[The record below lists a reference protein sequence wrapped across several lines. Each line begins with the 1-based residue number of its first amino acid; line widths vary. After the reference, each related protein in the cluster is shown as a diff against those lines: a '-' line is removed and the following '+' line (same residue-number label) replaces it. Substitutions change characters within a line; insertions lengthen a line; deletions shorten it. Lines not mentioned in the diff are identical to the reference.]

1 MILVYKDNRFSRA
14 EKLYRYVYIYSVYIY
29 IVCIYI
35 YMYVYIVCFEL
46 SGICPNLGGQV
57 AEVTTGAV
65 DTCLGED
72 DDHST
77 SGVAARRSW
86 MFGQAGALVKHDR
99 YTLEF
104 KT

>member
-1 MILVYKDNRFSRA
+1 MCI
-14 EKLYRYVYIYSVYIY
+14 YIYIY

-35 YMYVYIVCFEL
+35 YICMYVYIVCFEL

-77 SGVAARRSW
+77 SGVAARRSL
-86 MFGQAGALVKHDR
+86 MFGQAEHSLNMTDIPWSLKR
-99 YTLEF
+99 NLTTL
-104 KT
+104 